1 MYAFIFRGLYPVKGV
16 GILKTIINI
25 KTKVK
30 SITQIFFLY
39 QALLNSYIILLYN
52 VYLFSKEL

>member
-1 MYAFIFRGLYPVKGV
+1 MYAFIFKGLYPVKGV

-30 SITQIFFLY
+30 SITQIFLLY
-39 QALLNSYIILLYN
+39 QALLNSYIILL
-52 VYLFSKEL
+52 